1 MTSLVMKKG
10 FGQTS
15 PVSSKEQS
23 KQWKYTFKNK
33 NSPFFKDDTKSR
45 MEESESHYSVVSNSL
60 QPHGLCGPR
69 NSLGQN
75 TGVDSLSLLQ
85 GIFPT
90 QGLNPGLPHCGR
102 ILYQL
107 SHGEAQEYWSGWVA
121 WSPLPRIEPEY
132 PALQVD
138 SSPTELIQNGL
149 QQNHTLSYFFFIS
162 SGEKEGLYLK
172 VTAENLY
179 GFWNKKIWAIGKYVQ
194 APSDTIFCLKRWVWV
209 QGGVAVFV
217 ALSR

>member
-1 MTSLVMKKG
+1 MTALVMKKG
-10 FGQTS
+10 FGQTT
-15 PVSSKEQS
+15 PVSTKEKS

-33 NSPFFKDDTKSR
+33 NSLFLKDDTKSR
-45 MEESESHYSVVSNSL
+45 MEESESHYSVMSNSL

-90 QGLNPGLPHCGR
+90 QGSNPGLPHCGR

-121 WSPLPRIEPEY
+121 WSPAAQNQTGVSCIAGGFFTNWANPEWTTTK
-132 PALQVD
+132 
-138 SSPTELIQNGL
+138 S
-149 QQNHTLSYFFFIS
+149 HFKCFFFHFFWRKKGFIFKGNCWKPLWILKQKDMGNRKVRS
-162 SGEKEGLYLK
+162 STKWHHFWLQKMSLGTRWWLYL
-172 VTAENLY
+172 
-179 GFWNKKIWAIGKYVQ
+179 
-194 APSDTIFCLKRWVWV
+194 
-209 QGGVAVFV
+209 
-217 ALSR
+217 